1 MKKIKAN
8 LLVVLSLLIGGGIGY
23 MRGDIFY
30 KHYDGYTGVV
40 LSSANLSIGIMTGL
54 IILFASLGYLFTKNE
69 FSRSRLSH
77 KLRLIDKILILVGMA
92 VILVSAFLG
101 FTSYGAGFFE
111 KTFAISA
118 IVAAIYFLLALV
130 PVRNAMSDLLSCAVV
145 LPAVLILLSIY
156 RNNIR
161 FPNISLF
168 AFEVLAALFI
178 MLGFYFISASNFKKV
193 SGNIYLWMISLAV
206 LFSAASIVSHYYVV
220 KYYLFQPVMADYTS
234 LYFIGSFLVLLGFSS
249 SLIPLRSEKVLYE
262 GGEGFVITAGET
274 AFAFDKEYN
283 AKATFYSK
291 PVENPEVNSVVT
303 GDDSHYMVND
313 LQVSG
318 FAFDGEK
325 EAYGQIIITPSGKT
339 LLNLTQADSAM
350 LSDKLIKDLSYD
362 AGNVD
367 YIIINDRED
376 ASAVLSLVTDKIKHK
391 NILLLTTENDMETVA
406 KGKTVFTQSGQFT
419 L

>member
-23 MRGDIFY
+23 MRSDIFH

-40 LSSANLSIGIMTGL
+40 LSSANLSIAIMTGL
-54 IILFASLGYLFTKNE
+54 IILFAGVTYVFSKNE

-77 KLRLIDKILILVGMA
+77 KLKLIDKILILVGMA
-92 VILVSAFLG
+92 VILVSAFFG

-118 IVAAIYFLLALV
+118 IVAAVYFLLALV
-130 PVRNAMSDLLSCAVV
+130 PVRNVMSDLLSCAVV

-156 RNNIR
+156 KTNIR

-193 SGNIYLWMISLAV
+193 SGNIYIWMISLAM
-206 LFSAASIVSHYYVV
+206 LFSAASIVSHYYVI
-220 KYYLFQPVMADYTS
+220 KYYLFQPVMADYAT
-234 LYFIGSFLVLLGFSS
+234 LYFVGSFLVLLGFSS
-249 SLIPLRSEKVLYE
+249 SLIPVKTEKVLYE
-262 GGEGFVITAGET
+262 GGNGFVITAGET
-274 AFAFDKEYN
+274 AFAFDKEHN
-283 AKATFYSK
+283 AKATFYSH
-291 PVENPEVNSVVT
+291 PVENPEGNSVVT
-303 GDDSHYMVND
+303 RDASHYIVND

-325 EAYGQIIITPSGKT
+325 EAYGQVIITPDGKT
-339 LLNLTQADSAM
+339 LLNLTNADTTM
-350 LSDKLIKDLSYD
+350 LSDKLVKELSYE

-367 YIIINDRED
+367 YLIINDRED
-376 ASAVLSLVTDKIKHK
+376 YPAVLSLVGDKIKHK
-391 NILLLTTENDMETVA
+391 KVLLLTTENDLETAV
-406 KGKTVFTQSGQFT
+406 KGKTVFTQNGQFT